1 MPRVQPA
8 RRAPIPARLSLR
20 AALTFQDAGRHT
32 RRDERA
38 EKAGHRVWS
47 GEHKRRAPTQ
57 PVLAPVGLAPFGL
70 VRPFSA
76 STAPDGRPCK
86 PMSLNSRRGGA
97 ERSDALG
104 RPGGGGGAR
113 EPGRERQQRSYL
125 ASVYSI
131 DEEYVFIILFAV
143 INPVFRCL
151 FSLTCRRLS
160 VILASEK
167 HAAHIVH
174 PCGSLRASHCEDN
187 RTNGAIFF
195 TASSHL
201 GTPGGG

>member
-1 MPRVQPA
+1 M
-8 RRAPIPARLSLR
+8 
-20 AALTFQDAGRHT
+20 
-32 RRDERA
+32 
-38 EKAGHRVWS
+38 
-47 GEHKRRAPTQ
+47 
-57 PVLAPVGLAPFGL
+57 
-70 VRPFSA
+70 A
-76 STAPDGRPCK
+76 STAADGRPCK

-97 ERSDALG
+97 ERSDAVG

-113 EPGRERQQRSYL
+113 EPRRERQQRSYL

-143 INPVFRCL
+143 INPVFRRL
-151 FSLTCRRLS
+151 FFLTCRRLS

-174 PCGSLRASHCEDN
+174 PCGSFRASHCEDN

-195 TASSHL
+195 YSVQPSRHTGRRVERAPVPHFCRLQSFTLVSPSSIP
-201 GTPGGG
+201 TSIVRGGVGAPSVAMSS